1 MEAFLFLIARM
12 IYNDNIDTIVALST
26 PKGIGAISLVRV
38 SGSNSISIVDSLFP
52 SKNLFTKDSHTMHI
66 GSLVYKNEIIDEVV
80 VSLFKTPK
88 SFTGENTIEISCHG
102 SMYIQ
107 SRIIDV
113 LIENGCRLAKP
124 GEFTMRAFM
133 NGKLDL
139 TQAEAV
145 ADLIE
150 SNTLAS
156 KNNAIRNIR
165 GGFKSDLSN
174 LRQRLVHIS
183 AMIELELDFAT
194 EDVEFIDRTTF
205 INLVDEL
212 ILVNNI
218 LLNSF
223 KLGNVIKNGIQVAII
238 GKPNTGKSTLLNA
251 LLNENRAIV
260 SDIAGTTRDTIEEVL
275 NINGVLFRLIDTAG
289 IRDHSTD
296 FIENLGIEKSIEKM
310 KNSDLVL
317 YLFDASSTSIDDLM
331 LISEDFKKQSIK
343 YLLVGNKLDRMLAA
357 DQAPLNGIPNLIL
370 ISAKSKIN
378 LDNLKEKLI
387 ELSVDGDI
395 HSEST
400 IVTNIRHYEALKNL
414 SVSLIDVENGIKNNL
429 PGDLLSLDIRQC
441 LYYLGLITGEITN
454 EEQLDL
460 IFSKFC
466 IGK

>member
-1 MEAFLFLIARM
+1 M

-26 PKGIGAISLVRV
+26 PKGIGAISLIRV

-52 SKNLFTKDSHTMHI
+52 SKNLFTKDSHTMHV

-205 INLVDEL
+205 INLINEL
-212 ILVNNI
+212 ISANSA

-317 YLFDASSTSIDDLM
+317 YLFDASSTSISDLM

-357 DQAPLNGIPNLIL
+357 DQTCLNEIPNLIL

-387 ELSVDGDI
+387 EVSVDGDI

-414 SVSLIDVENGIKNNL
+414 SVSLKDVENGIKNNL